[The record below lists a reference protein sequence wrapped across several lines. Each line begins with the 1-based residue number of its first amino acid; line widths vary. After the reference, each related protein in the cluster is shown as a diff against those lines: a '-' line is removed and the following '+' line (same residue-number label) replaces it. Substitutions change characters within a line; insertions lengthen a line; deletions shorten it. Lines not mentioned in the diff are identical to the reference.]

1 MYTHRDRVLILSGDN
16 NITKSRDYNIYFYYF
31 NNFTYYNIFYYFLSG
46 YNVKR
51 LETKLIYLKGYG
63 PVWANFT
70 LGSNSVKG
78 KARPNILYEE
88 I

>member
-1 MYTHRDRVLILSGDN
+1 MYTHSDRVLILSGDN

-31 NNFTYYNIFYYFLSG
+31 LSG

-63 PVWANFT
+63 PN
-70 LGSNSVKG
+70 
-78 KARPNILYEE
+78 
-88 I
+88 